1 MPLLHPVSVF
11 SAQLRFRFS
20 NIRYL
25 SHHYC
30 NEWCR
35 KKLSPTRS
43 IPLLYNLKPLNYC
56 HGAFNFTQV
65 GTKQFSTGNSLFSEF
80 NFEKDCEETL
90 ESLSEHFE
98 ELLEGNFSKCIK

>member
-30 NEWCR
+30 NEWCK

-43 IPLLYNLKPLNYC
+43 IPFFYNLKRLNYC

-65 GTKQFSTGNSLFSEF
+65 CTKQFSTSNSLLSEF

-98 ELLEGNFSKCIK
+98 ELLEGNFR

>member
-11 SAQLRFRFS
+11 SAQLRFRLS

-25 SHHYC
+25 SHRHC
-30 NEWCR
+30 NEWCG
-35 KKLSPTRS
+35 KKLSPRS
-43 IPLLYNLKPLNYC
+43 IPLLYNLKLLNYC
-56 HGAFNFTQV
+56 DVAFNFTQV
-65 GTKQFSTGNSLFSEF
+65 CTKQFSTGNSLFSEF

-98 ELLEGNFSKCIK
+98 ELLEGNFS